1 MDIIL
6 ILMFFL
12 FLIGVWVASVDLKKF
27 QRLLLLLL
35 TSIVVLLIVM
45 NGYSN
50 E

>member
-12 FLIGVWVASVDLKKF
+12 FLVGVWVASVDLNKF
-27 QRLLLLLL
+27 QRVLLIAF

-45 NGYSN
+45 NGYN
-50 E
+50 NQ